1 MVDFTVAVLAERI
14 GTAAGGTEVYERCL
28 LTALTEK
35 RSSDSAD
42 TDIEVVPLL
51 AHRTALDLLPEEA
64 RSRGHIL
71 WPGGKLGTLFS
82 TGRHLKRIRA
92 NLLHSCFI
100 TPPFVGDIQCITTV
114 HDLGFLRFPEH
125 YPRTLVWKLK
135 QALDYTI
142 RKAAMIITVSENTRQ
157 DLLDL
162 TGACPD
168 KVITVYNGLDDR
180 FRNPVEETM
189 RRETLE
195 KFGVYEPFILY
206 AGRLQP
212 RKNVERLVDAYERL
226 RNAGRFHG
234 QLVLLGA
241 DREFFCEG
249 PQTRIDASL
258 YRRDIVQTG
267 HLPDSVV
274 AHFYAGAQ
282 AFIFVSLFE
291 GFGFPVLEAM
301 ASGIPVVCSNVTSL
315 PEIAGNA
322 ALLVDPLD
330 VDQIADALNAVL
342 SDDGLRQRLIR
353 DGRTRAGKF
362 SWQRTADA
370 MRKVYRAAILGKSPN
385 LTDEVV
391 EIRPAGVTPR
401 TRSSQCAH

>member
-1 MVDFTVAVLAERI
+1 MADITVAVLAERI

-28 LTALTEK
+28 LSALTEK
-35 RSSDSAD
+35 HSGDSAD
-42 TDIEVVPLL
+42 IEIVPLL

-64 RSRGHIL
+64 RSCSRIL
-71 WPGGKLGTLFS
+71 WPEGKLGTLFS
-82 TGRHLKRIRA
+82 TGRHLKRVQA

-100 TPPFVGDIQCITTV
+100 TPPFVGDIQVIATI
-114 HDLGFLRFPEH
+114 HDLGFLRFPDH

-135 QALDYTI
+135 RALDYTV
-142 RKAAMIITVSENTRQ
+142 RKAAMIITVSESTRQ
-157 DLLDL
+157 DLLEL
-162 TGACPD
+162 TSACPE

-180 FRNPVEETM
+180 FGNPVEEAV

-195 KFGVYEPFILY
+195 RFGVREPFILY

-212 RKNVERLVDAYERL
+212 RKNVGRLVAAYERL
-226 RNAGRFHG
+226 RSAGRFHG

-249 PQTRIDASL
+249 PQARIDASL
-258 YRRDIVQTG
+258 YRQDIVQTG

-282 AFIFVSLFE
+282 AFVFVSLFE

-330 VDQIADALNAVL
+330 ADQIADALDTVL

-353 DGRTRAGKF
+353 DGRERAKEF
-362 SWQRTADA
+362 TWQRTADV
-370 MRKVYRAAILGKSPN
+370 MRTVYRAAILGRSPK
-385 LTDEVV
+385 LTDDVV
-391 EIRPAGVTPR
+391 EVRHAGVTPR